1 MPLNFYWQRAL
12 ETQYPGFPSRAE
24 ISTLFS
30 SRSCSFKALCS
41 LASLRSFV
49 VSLWPWSADSDA
61 QLPHHREKEK
71 EKMAEIQE
79 QTQGQASS
87 RWAPRVRKSGLH
99 AFMMKFLFDQTVA
112 GVVNIVLFVFLINV
126 LKGVAL
132 GRVWELIIEVCPLGF
147 ISSMWRYNH
156 HHCTLFSN
164 HVGAGLS
171 ADYDRPD
178 EIPPDR
184 VNADV
189 HCHPRRPACR
199 LWQCV
204 WSDMGNLSQ
213 LVRCSL
219 IIVYTQNPSLHLIFF
234 LSVNLSGAY

>member
-1 MPLNFYWQRAL
+1 MALLQFVSYGILIVPLNFYWQRAL

-41 LASLRSFV
+41 LASLRSFC
-49 VSLWPWSADSDA
+49 VSLWPWSADPDA

-79 QTQGQASS
+79 QTQGQGPS
-87 RWAPRVRKSGLH
+87 RWAPRMRKSGLH

-132 GRVWELIIEVCPLGF
+132 GRVWELIIEVCLLDLLL
-147 ISSMWRYNH
+147 SLMSRYSAHNN
-156 HHCTLFSN
+156 TPFSN
-164 HVGAGLS
+164 YAKQDFRPIMIARMKYRPIVSTLMYTVIPVDRRVVFASACGVIWGIYLS
-171 ADYDRPD
+171 LYAA
-178 EIPPDR
+178 
-184 VNADV
+184 V
-189 HCHPRRPACR
+189 
-199 LWQCV
+199 
-204 WSDMGNLSQ
+204 
-213 LVRCSL
+213 
-219 IIVYTQNPSLHLIFF
+219 
-234 LSVNLSGAY
+234 

>member
-1 MPLNFYWQRAL
+1 MPNDQELQLTTLQTPFKLNILALLQFVSYGILIVPLNFYWQRAL

-41 LASLRSFV
+41 LASLRAFLI
-49 VSLWPWSADSDA
+49 SLWPWSADPDA
-61 QLPHHREKEK
+61 QLPHHQDKEK

-79 QTQGQASS
+79 QTQGQAS

-132 GRVWELIIEVCPLGF
+132 KRVWELVIEVCLVDF
-147 ISSMWRYNH
+147 SSAPI
-156 HHCTLFSN
+156 F
-164 HVGAGLS
+164 
-171 ADYDRPD
+171 
-178 EIPPDR
+178 
-184 VNADV
+184 
-189 HCHPRRPACR
+189 ACLLLTWLNRTFGR
-199 LWQCV
+199 L
-204 WSDMGNLSQ
+204 
-213 LVRCSL
+213 
-219 IIVYTQNPSLHLIFF
+219 
-234 LSVNLSGAY
+234 